1 MYMGKPQLHEKKA
14 QRLRAL
20 RRAAETMIQTGLSRT
35 TRMCSTPGCGCH
47 TDPSR
52 RHGPHTYLTFRD
64 AAGQNTSLYVAPEH
78 AAEALAA
85 KAAWERFWTVA
96 VELAGMNREGL
107 RRRWQGTPKTR
118 AAR

>member
-1 MYMGKPQLHEKKA
+1 MVKPRSSLKKA
-14 QRLRAL
+14 QLLREVL
-20 RRAAETMIQTGLSRT
+20 RAAETMVQAGLSHT
-35 TRMCSTPGCGCH
+35 TRTCSSPGCGCH

-64 AAGQNTSLYVAPEH
+64 AAGKNTSLYVAPEH

-96 VELAGMNREGL
+96 VEMAGMNREGL

-118 AAR
+118 TAR

>member
-1 MYMGKPQLHEKKA
+1 MVKPRSSKKTTQL
-14 QRLRAL
+14 RRAL
-20 RRAAETMIQTGLSRT
+20 LEAAETMIQAGVSRT
-35 TRMCSTPGCGCH
+35 TRTCSSPGCGCH

-64 AAGQNTSLYVAPEH
+64 AAGKNTSLYVAPAH

-85 KAAWERFWTVA
+85 KAAWERFWTAA
-96 VELAGMNREGL
+96 VELAALNREGL

-118 AAR
+118 SAR

>member
-1 MYMGKPQLHEKKA
+1 MGKPQSSKKTA
-14 QRLRAL
+14 QLRRAL
-20 RRAAETMIQTGLSRT
+20 LQAAETMVQAGLSRT
-35 TRMCSTPGCGCH
+35 TRTCSSPGCGCH

-64 AAGQNTSLYVAPEH
+64 AAGKSRSLYVAPDH
-78 AAEALAA
+78 VAEARDA

-107 RRRWQGTPKTR
+107 RRRWQGTPNTR
-118 AAR
+118 TAR